1 MHNPSQEHLS
11 VQRLWFLPFQIGF
24 PATGSS
30 LGFEPRIFKC
40 MGFFLLSTHWMLPI
54 LHEIL
59 FCFQPIYY
67 LPVENYNR
75 KNKRTGKCVRV
86 YSVSFTV
93 LPHWQSHY
101 QTSDNFWFYLVIF
114 LGHCI
119 LFLTQCM
126 SYAAYYPFIQIFS
139 WKCILVLHF
148 YQQLSSLSLLRSS
161 SDLNM
166 LQCRATS
173 ATVS

>member
-11 VQRLWFLPFQIGF
+11 VQRLWFLPFQTGF
-24 PATGSS
+24 PGYGEQYGVWTQDFQMHGVFFCS
-30 LGFEPRIFKC
+30 LLIGCFLSCMKYFFVFSQFIIFLWKITTEK
-40 MGFFLLSTHWMLPI
+40 M
-54 LHEIL
+54 
-59 FCFQPIYY
+59 
-67 LPVENYNR
+67 
-75 KNKRTGKCVRV
+75 TGKCVPV

-126 SYAAYYPFIQIFS
+126 SYAAYDPFIQIFS

-148 YQQLSSLSLLRSS
+148 YQQLSSLSLLKSS

>member
-11 VQRLWFLPFQIGF
+11 VQRLWFLPFQTGF
-24 PATGSS
+24 PGYGEQYGVWTQDFQIHGV
-30 LGFEPRIFKC
+30 
-40 MGFFLLSTHWMLPI
+40 FLLSTHWMLPI

-59 FCFQPIYY
+59 FCLQPMYY

-75 KNKRTGKCVRV
+75 KNKRTGKCVPV
-86 YSVSFTV
+86 YSVNFTV

-101 QTSDNFWFYLVIF
+101 QTSENFWFYLVIF

-126 SYAAYYPFIQIFS
+126 SYAACYPFIQIFS
-139 WKCILVLHF
+139 CKCILLLHF
-148 YQQLSSLSLLRSS
+148 SQQLSSLSLLKSS